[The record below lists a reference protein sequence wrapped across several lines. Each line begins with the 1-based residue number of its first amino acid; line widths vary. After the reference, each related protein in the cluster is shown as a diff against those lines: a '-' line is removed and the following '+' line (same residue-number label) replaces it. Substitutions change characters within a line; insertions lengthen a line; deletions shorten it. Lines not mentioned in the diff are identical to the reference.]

1 MEYINIWDFLIQ
13 VAPVVL
19 VMGIA
24 VKALWTKNAQLTE
37 DLKQSDKE
45 NLKTLNHLS
54 NAITKLSDDGNR
66 QFNDLKEHI
75 TERVGTISEQIRS
88 R

>member
-1 MEYINIWDFLIQ
+1 MENINIWDFLMQ
-13 VAPVVL
+13 VAPVVV

-24 VKALWTKNAQLTE
+24 VYALWAKNNQLTE
-37 DLKQSDKE
+37 DIKQSDKE

-66 QFNDLKEHI
+66 QFIDLKEHI
-75 TERVGTISEQIRS
+75 SNRTQSISEQIRS